1 MEFSETSV
9 EYGLR
14 LLDLNVT
21 PEEVHEHITTVQE
34 AFENELLKDDKV
46 CGETSNS
53 LIAARSSIL
62 LQSIQNCTGLGQDV
76 VYPTLKL
83 KTKCKLCN
91 GVGAVPMMEV
101 VYIPNSEKCSACNG
115 TGIKTE
121 HCTACN
127 GTGKKGR
134 DICGLCK
141 GKGIYVFRK
150 NKSRKAAIKCPTCQG
165 SKYVGSYKTTG
176 KIVSA
181 TICSVC
187 KGLGQLRK

>member
-1 MEFSETSV
+1 MEFSQTSV

-14 LLDLNVT
+14 LLDLNV
-21 PEEVHEHITTVQE
+21 PAAEVHKHLNLMQE
-34 AFENELLKDDKV
+34 AFENEILKDDKV
-46 CGETSNS
+46 CGEVSTS

-62 LQSIQNCTGLGQDV
+62 LQSIQNCTGLGDDIT
-76 VYPTLKL
+76 YPELKL
-83 KTKCKLCN
+83 KTKCKLCK

-101 VYIPNSEKCSACNG
+101 VFVPNSDKCPDCNG
-115 TGIKTE
+115 TGVKTE
-121 HCTACN
+121 DCSACS

-150 NKSRKAAIKCPTCQG
+150 NKTRKTAVKCPTCLG

-176 KIVSA
+176 KVIAA
-181 TICSVC
+181 TVCSVC
-187 KGLGQLRK
+187 KGMGQLKK